1 VELGDGWTPFG
12 LTAADLAKFL
22 DSVDRPSDFTVVLAS
37 PPLDPIGDGEQ
48 TLDRIGRLAD
58 LGTTDVTCAISA
70 RSATHFIEQLTA
82 LAELANLAGQ
92 EHR

>member
-12 LTAADLAKFL
+12 LTAVDVTKFL

-37 PPLDPIGDGEQ
+37 PPLDPIGAGEQ

-58 LGTTDVTCAISA
+58 LGATDVTCAISA

-82 LAELANLAGQ
+82 LAELANLPGQ